1 MYMYE
6 KQNNGK
12 RVSLNAIRSSE

>member
-1 MYMYE
+1 MNITSTGTLE

-12 RVSLNAIRSSE
+12 RKKMNT

>member
-1 MYMYE
+1 MYE